1 MQVLFFT
8 RHGGVTCCAGRVKAD
23 REGRRRQHALALGE
37 GLVQSAVQPSL
48 RKGWRGG
55 VGPPELWQS
64 AIQGSSFLGQQPK
77 SRPLQARVLGNT
89 GERGEP

>member
-1 MQVLFFT
+1 M
-8 RHGGVTCCAGRVKAD
+8 TCCAGWVKAD

-37 GLVQSAVQPSL
+37 GLVQPAVQPSL

-64 AIQGSSFLGQQPK
+64 AIHGEIGENSNSWETFSGFFGTWRIVALSTMQGEGDKYSK
-77 SRPLQARVLGNT
+77 
-89 GERGEP
+89 